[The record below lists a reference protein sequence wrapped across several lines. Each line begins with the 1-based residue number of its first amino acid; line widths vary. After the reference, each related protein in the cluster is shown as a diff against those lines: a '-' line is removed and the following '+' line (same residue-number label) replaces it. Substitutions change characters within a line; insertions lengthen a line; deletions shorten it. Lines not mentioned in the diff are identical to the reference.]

1 MTSKVANRQDILLV
15 EDDLPDVEL
24 TLATLEKNS
33 FAHKITVVNDGE
45 EALDYLYR
53 RGKFKTRAV
62 ENPSLV
68 LLDNQMPERCSG
80 GCSRRNGLPLRAY
93 LRRRNRWDGF
103 IQQC

>member
-1 MTSKVANRQDILLV
+1 MANRQDILLV

-68 LLDNQMPERCSG
+68 LLDNQMPESHRVGSAEDHEC
-80 GCSRRNGLPLRAY
+80 R
-93 LRRRNRWDGF
+93 
-103 IQQC
+103 